1 MADLDS
7 LQKKLESLA
16 GNAGPKGWRPGMSGN
31 PNACE
36 LEVGQALMGAILKEK
51 PRNVVEIGTGRGYST
66 CWLLLGALK
75 NNAIDVPTKIW
86 TIDINVIESP
96 LWFELGIP
104 HEPLVYLQNETIE
117 TAFLPKRINLLFHDA
132 SHNPEEVIKDL
143 NALLP
148 RIEIGGYIAIHDVV
162 YSRQMGDKV
171 AELFDSMPDQ
181 FTYQEI
187 SAGCGLGIAKRIGSS
202 PEQLREAVEVT
213 KPIEEK
219 GNLLKKKSPRKIAKK
234 RGVKPCKVVASGSAK
249 RKGLGSLQARTEK
262 TSSVTTQESSD

>member
-1 MADLDS
+1 MADLES

-36 LEVGQALMGAILKEK
+36 LEVGQALMGAVLNEK
-51 PRNVVEIGTGRGYST
+51 AVRVVEIGTGRGYST
-66 CWLLLGALK
+66 CWLLIGALK
-75 NNAIDVPTKIW
+75 NIAKGIPTKVW
-86 TIDINVIESP
+86 TLDVNVIENP
-96 LWFELGIP
+96 LWLELGIP
-104 HEPLVYLQNETIE
+104 VEPLIYLQNETIE

-132 SHNPEEVIKDL
+132 SHNPEEVLKDL
-143 NALLP
+143 AALIPMIDL
-148 RIEIGGYIAIHDVV
+148 GGFLAIHDVA

-187 SAGCGLGIAKRIGSS
+187 SAGCGLGIAKRIAPDPSWDKPVLS
-202 PEQLREAVEVT
+202 APVT
-213 KPIEEK
+213 EETGK
-219 GNLLKKKSPRKIAKK
+219 RLNKKSTRKIVKK
-234 RGVKPCKVVASGSAK
+234 RGDKPCKVVASGSAK
-249 RKGLGSLQARTEK
+249 RKGLGSLRARTEK